1 MNESELMLA
10 AASLP
15 EPILKDRRA
24 ITLYQ
29 IAIVALAAIGVLT
42 VLGGMALAMFD
53 KVMPEY
59 LVILGNSA
67 VIGLVGLVAN
77 NRE

>member
-1 MNESELMLA
+1 MNENELIPM

-29 IAIVALAAIGVLT
+29 IAILALAAIGVLT
-42 VLGGMALAMFD
+42 VLGGIALAFAG
-53 KVMPEY
+53 KAMPEY

>member
-1 MNESELMLA
+1 MNESELMPA

>member
-1 MNESELMLA
+1 MNESELMPA

-29 IAIVALAAIGVLT
+29 IAIVALATIGVLT